1 MNFNMKLCSIFIA
14 ACSLLLAVGCS
25 RSETQEVAVTV
36 EPSSSPTVP
45 AKEAAQ
51 VADTS
56 SLPRLGQA
64 PDWEVKRLDGSIMSS
79 AELAG
84 KVGVLDFWATWCPP
98 CKEEIP
104 GYIEMQR
111 ELEAKGVV
119 IVGVSLDRGG
129 PSVVEKFGQQ
139 YQINYPLVMG
149 DEQIVNAFG
158 GIEAIPTTFLIDR
171 SGQVRHRKVGMM
183 ERSEY
188 EPLIRSLL

>member
-1 MNFNMKLCSIFIA
+1 
-14 ACSLLLAVGCS
+14 
-25 RSETQEVAVTV
+25 
-36 EPSSSPTVP
+36 
-45 AKEAAQ
+45 
-51 VADTS
+51 
-56 SLPRLGQA
+56 
-64 PDWEVKRLDGSIMSS
+64 
-79 AELAG
+79 
-84 KVGVLDFWATWCPP
+84 
-98 CKEEIP
+98 
-104 GYIEMQR
+104 MQR

-139 YQINYPLVMG
+139 YEINYPLVMG